1 FYRLISFQFDL
12 DQLALSSSCI
22 VSPARS
28 LMSASSSITTTAT
41 AATTAATAAFFPRS
55 GHIHREISS
64 LKFLSVKH
72 LNGFVCFFVR
82 AHFDEAKSS
91 SFTRHSIL
99 HHINGNHS
107 SRLRKEFLKLVF

>member
-1 FYRLISFQFDL
+1 
-12 DQLALSSSCI
+12 
-22 VSPARS
+22 
-28 LMSASSSITTTAT
+28 MSASSIATTSAAT
-41 AATTAATAAFFPRS
+41 AATTTTTAVSSPAAAATTAAIPAAATAATAALFARP

-82 AHFDEAKSS
+82 AHFDEAKPS

-107 SRLRKEFLKLVF
+107 PRLSKEFLKLIFKNLE

>member
-1 FYRLISFQFDL
+1 
-12 DQLALSSSCI
+12 
-22 VSPARS
+22 
-28 LMSASSSITTTAT
+28 MSASSITTTAAAAT
-41 AATTAATAAFFPRS
+41 AAAATATVSPPAAAAPTASIPTTAATATTALFARS

-107 SRLRKEFLKLVF
+107 PRLSKEFLKLVFKNLE